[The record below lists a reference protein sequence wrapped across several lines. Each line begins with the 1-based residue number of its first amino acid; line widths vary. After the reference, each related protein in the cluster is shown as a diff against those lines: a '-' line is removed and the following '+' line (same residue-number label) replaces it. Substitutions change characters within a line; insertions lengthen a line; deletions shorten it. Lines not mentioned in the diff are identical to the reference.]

1 MNSYKI
7 PDEITRKVNAINST
21 EKTRNK
27 LKDFFDKLESVSN
40 AFSVGG
46 GSEIK
51 PEKVNMQKMD
61 FVMPTQTEIIKQS
74 ENSLK
79 DYKDT
84 ELKNIQDNFKLKS
97 DELDSNKQSAISTV
111 NSAKEN
117 LNQYYN
123 NAKTNAESQALK
135 RGLARSSII
144 VNQLGA
150 FDKEKLNDYK
160 RLDDELNTQINAINF
175 ELNALNGQKQKAL
188 NDFNVSYAVKLQDKI
203 NSLTDELN
211 KKQNE
216 VIKYNNEIVLKEAEF
231 NKSVDDLNAKLEQA
245 KKDGAIDLTKIYGEY
260 GQNVIEKVKSDQIY
274 NMAKEM
280 LHNLE
285 LDEINWVLSDTKF
298 KSLLGDNYIK
308 IIEEFA

>member
-27 LKDFFDKLESVSN
+27 LKDFFDKLETVSN

-97 DELDSNKQSAISTV
+97 DELDNNKQSAISTV
-111 NSAKEN
+111 NSAKGN